1 MENALCWSQHFI
13 YIDEQWL
20 IAEVAQQCNE
30 FLSKA
35 FPQEKKLELLQI
47 AFLVPTLTI
56 VGKVIFS
63 YASSSTLYPRQ

>member
-1 MENALCWSQHFI
+1 MRDFKKSVQQFCFNLMENALCWSRHFI

-47 AFLVPTLTI
+47 AFLVSP
-56 VGKVIFS
+56 
-63 YASSSTLYPRQ
+63 